1 MSRRLSA
8 VDRISVDSRTVTPEG
23 FVVVRGAIA
32 RTGVQIYR
40 AVELGLDGDPMR
52 VIRLH
57 RPADEVFAPASM
69 ATFEGAPLTNDH
81 PADGVTADNWRQVV
95 VGDVRQVARD
105 GDLMRATL
113 TVRDASAIAA
123 LNAGR
128 VQISNGYFFDPDMTP
143 GVADGQPYDGVQ
155 RNIRGNHVAL
165 VDEARC
171 GPVCRISDS
180 PTNQGLTMAD
190 AKRKVTVDG
199 FTLEVDDTAAN
210 AIDTLVKQRDEARSA
225 LEKAKTP
232 VTAKVGDAELGV
244 EALAKLVA
252 DQRAQIEQLQKD
264 VMTPQQRDAMVAD
277 WAKTIADA
285 KRLVP
290 DLVTDGKTCLQIRRE
305 AVKAA
310 QAADAVAKAIGDAVL
325 GGRDVDAA
333 EEPLVRAAFQAI
345 GAAVKPA
352 SKAAAD
358 AAAHDAAVARALA
371 GAQDG
376 GNGGG
381 AAAELTGRDAHLE
394 RLRKLSE
401 GA

>member
-1 MSRRLSA
+1 
-8 VDRISVDSRTVTPEG
+8 
-23 FVVVRGAIA
+23 
-32 RTGVQIYR
+32 
-40 AVELGLDGDPMR
+40 
-52 VIRLH
+52 
-57 RPADEVFAPASM
+57 
-69 ATFEGAPLTNDH
+69 
-81 PADGVTADNWRQVV
+81 
-95 VGDVRQVARD
+95 
-105 GDLMRATL
+105 
-113 TVRDASAIAA
+113 
-123 LNAGR
+123 
-128 VQISNGYFFDPDMTP
+128 
-143 GVADGQPYDGVQ
+143 
-155 RNIRGNHVAL
+155 
-165 VDEARC
+165 
-171 GPVCRISDS
+171 
-180 PTNQGLTMAD
+180 MAD

-199 FTLEVDDTAAN
+199 FVLEVDDTAAD
-210 AIDTLVKQRDEARSA
+210 AIGTLVKQRDEARSA
-225 LEKAKTP
+225 LDKAKTP

-310 QAADAVAKAIGDAVL
+310 QATDAVAKAIGDAVL